1 MSDEVKEA
9 YSPGLA
15 GVIAGESAICWVHP
29 DAGLLYRGYD
39 IHELAKQSSF
49 EEVTWLLL
57 HGELPTME
65 QLGGFERDLA
75 AERSLPHAV
84 LEMLRLLPARAHPM
98 DALRTGVSMLAAF
111 DSDLND
117 NSRDADLR
125 KAVRLI
131 AKVSTLIADGWRIT
145 HGEEPWPSDPTF
157 KHAGNFLLT
166 LNDNP
171 PEEWETEIFD
181 TVLILY
187 ADHEFNA
194 STFSARVTAST
205 MSDIYSAVTTG
216 IATLKGP
223 LHGGA
228 NEESMRVLEE
238 IGSPEHVEPW
248 VKERLARKEKI
259 MGFGH
264 RVYKS
269 GDSRVPVMRELARR
283 SRRAHGRNSLGGD
296 LRAPRGGDAARE
308 ESLRQRGPLCC
319 GRATAARDSG
329 SVESRDLRLFA
340 CGRLV
345 CPRHRATRPQPP
357 HPPALPVHWAETQ
370 GIPLSGRHV
379 PGTLVAAGERPA
391 WTAVLVEI
399 YARQRVE
406 EGVLVPAVAE
416 PLLAWILPGSA
427 LVEERDFGGTWT
439 RRRSPPGSF
448 F

>member
-1 MSDEVKEA
+1 MSDDVKET

-65 QLGGFERDLA
+65 QCDGFKSDLA
-75 AERSLPHAV
+75 AERSLPHPV
-84 LEMLRLLPARAHPM
+84 LEMLRLLPAGTHPM

-111 DSDLND
+111 DPDLND

-131 AKVSTLIADGWRIT
+131 AKVSRVIADGWRIT
-145 HGEEPWPSDPTF
+145 HSKEPWPSDPTLN
-157 KHAGNFLLT
+157 HAGNFLLT

-171 PEEWETEIFD
+171 PEEWEIEILD

-216 IATLKGP
+216 IGTLKGP

-228 NEESMRVLEE
+228 NEESMGVLEQ
-238 IGSPEHVEPW
+238 IGSPEQVETW
-248 VKERLARKEKI
+248 VKERLARNEKV

-269 GDSRVPVMRELARR
+269 GDSRVPVMRELAR
-283 SRRAHGRNSLGGD
+283 GLGERTGEI
-296 LRAPRGGDAARE
+296 RWVAIC
-308 ESLRQRGPLCC
+308 ESLEQAMWREKSLC
-319 GRATAARDSG
+319 ANVDLYAA
-329 SVESRDLRLFA
+329 VVLRLLGIPAALNPAIFA
-340 CGRLV
+340 CSRVAGWCAHVIEQHGHNRLIR
-345 CPRHRATRPQPP
+345 PRSLYTGPERRE
-357 HPPALPVHWAETQ
+357 LPLTM
-370 GIPLSGRHV
+370 
-379 PGTLVAAGERPA
+379 
-391 WTAVLVEI
+391 
-399 YARQRVE
+399 
-406 EGVLVPAVAE
+406 
-416 PLLAWILPGSA
+416 
-427 LVEERDFGGTWT
+427 
-439 RRRSPPGSF
+439 
-448 F
+448 